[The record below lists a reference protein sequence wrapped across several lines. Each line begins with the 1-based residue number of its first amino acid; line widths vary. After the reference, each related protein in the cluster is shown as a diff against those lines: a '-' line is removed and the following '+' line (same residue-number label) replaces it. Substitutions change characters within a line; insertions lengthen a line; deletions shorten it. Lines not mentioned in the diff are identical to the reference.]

1 MNSIRL
7 HDPAPRIEAALIARS
22 RVLPTPA
29 LSDGMERHQGASGI
43 LPVAGCLD
51 ALNGQSMTGTALT
64 VRTRP
69 GDNLAVHKALDLAQ
83 AGDVLVIDARGETQN
98 AILGELMC
106 RYAVTRSVAGIVVDG
121 AIRDSAALS
130 RGILPVFARGISHL
144 GPYKSG
150 PGEVYGPVQ
159 VGGMTVHDGDLVVG
173 DADGVVV
180 VPRARAEAALKAAE
194 AIVAKEDGQAR
205 AIASGTWDR
214 SWIDLTANITR
225 AGDGQP

>member
-1 MNSIRL
+1 MNTLRL
-7 HDPAPRIEAALIARS
+7 YEPAPRIEAAMIARS

-29 LSDGMERHQGASGI
+29 LSDGMERHQGASGL
-43 LPVAGCLD
+43 LPVGRCLD
-51 ALNGQSMTGTALT
+51 GLDGRSMAGTALT

-69 GDNLAVHKALDLAQ
+69 GDNLVVHKALDLAQ
-83 AGDVLVIDARGETQN
+83 PGDVLVIDARGETEN

-106 RYAVTRSVAGIVVDG
+106 SYAVTRSIAGIVVDG

-130 RGILPVFARGISHL
+130 RGILPVFARGVSHL

-173 DADGVVV
+173 DGDGVVV
-180 VPRARAEAALKAAE
+180 VPRARAETVLKAAE

-205 AIASGTWDR
+205 AIANGTWDR
-214 SWIDLTANITR
+214 SWIDQAACITR
-225 AGDGQP
+225 VGNGRS